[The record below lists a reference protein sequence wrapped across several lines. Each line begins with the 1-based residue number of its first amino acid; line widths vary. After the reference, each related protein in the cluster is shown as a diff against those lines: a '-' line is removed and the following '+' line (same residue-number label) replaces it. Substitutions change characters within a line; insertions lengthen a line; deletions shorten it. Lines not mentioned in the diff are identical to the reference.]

1 MPTGCDHAYVEVWGG
16 GGGGAS
22 SVGGTGGGGGGYS
35 AKIIALAVG
44 TVVPVTVAAAV
55 AAATNGQSSSFGSFC
70 SASGGLAAG
79 TGGTGTGGDVNLSGY
94 SGNPGIAGTTIGAG
108 GAAPF
113 MGAGAGQVGTD
124 THPAGGFG
132 QGGGSGT
139 VGGTGGLGLVR
150 VWSYAA
156 ASQIGPPGPAGP
168 VSTTIPKVQIFTTSG
183 TYAPSANLAGV
194 IIECIGGGGGGGGTS
209 TAGGT
214 WWASGGGGGSGAYA
228 RRVLTPAQIGTSQAI
243 TIGQAGAGG
252 GPGVGGGTG
261 ASTSLGSL
269 VIATGGGGGALGSTA
284 AIPFGGIGG
293 AVTGCV
299 GDVVF
304 AGSPGIAGNYNTTA
318 IAGNMGANGG
328 SSAFGGG
335 AVNTTAG
342 AGTGV
347 SASNYGSG
355 GSGASTADGTGR
367 NGGNGSNGIVI
378 VTEFIASVTPT
389 APSATVFPGMLSGLG
404 MQSDTPGTPTTVLD
418 VSPGTAC
425 SDDNTTMMVL
435 SSIMQKRTSN
445 PFAAGSGATVGSL
458 DTGAITANTWYHVF
472 LIARADTGVVDILT
486 SLSATAPLMPSPYT
500 KKRRIGSFKTSG
512 TSVFVGWLQRGRTF
526 YWQIP
531 VQDIAGTAVS
541 STPANLTFPSIP
553 PGVQVRPILSVEQ
566 QGASATTSLRFY
578 SPDLADNNVQTY
590 MSMLG
595 GSISGATGFYSYAEG
610 IFNYSN
616 TSQQLRVFANYGGT
630 CLVVVL
636 GWVDDVT

>member
-1 MPTGCDHAYVEVWGG
+1 MPSDWD
-16 GGGGAS
+16 
-22 SVGGTGGGGGGYS
+22 
-35 AKIIALAVG
+35 I
-44 TVVPVTVAAAV
+44 
-55 AAATNGQSSSFGSFC
+55 
-70 SASGGLAAG
+70 
-79 TGGTGTGGDVNLSGY
+79 NL
-94 SGNPGIAGTTIGAG
+94 
-108 GAAPF
+108 
-113 MGAGAGQVGTD
+113 AGQPNAT
-124 THPAGGFG
+124 
-132 QGGGSGT
+132 ST
-139 VGGTGGLGLVR
+139 VISVK
-150 VWSYAA
+150 
-156 ASQIGPPGPAGP
+156 
-168 VSTTIPKVQIFTTSG
+168 TTVFTASG
-183 TYAPSANLAGV
+183 TYTPSANLISA
-194 IIECIGGGGGGGGTS
+194 IAEAIGGGGGGGGVNG
-209 TAGGT
+209 TANSYF
-214 WWASGGGGGSGAYA
+214 SGGGGGSGAYA
-228 RRVLTPAQIGTSQAI
+228 RRVLTPAQIGASQAI
-243 TIGQAGAGG
+243 TIGMAGAGG
-252 GPGVGGGTG
+252 PAGSGGGAG

-269 VIATGGGGGALGSTA
+269 VVATGGGGGGTGNA
-284 AIPFGGIGG
+284 GGIGAAG
-293 AVTGCV
+293 GVVSGCV
-299 GDVVF
+299 GDVIF
-304 AGSPGIAGNYNTTA
+304 AGAPGTAGVYNPLNTS
-318 IAGNMGANGG
+318 IGNTGGAGG

-335 AVNTTAG
+335 GPPAIGAVNAG
-342 AGTGV
+342 
-347 SASNYGSG
+347 SNASNYGAG
-355 GSGASTADGTGR
+355 GGGAASNGAGQ
-367 NGGNGSNGIVI
+367 NYPGGNGSNGVVI
-378 VTEFIASVTPT
+378 ITEYIGAGASASQGGS
-389 APSATVFPGMLSGLG
+389 APALVLPGYLSGLG
-404 MQSDTPGTPTTVLD
+404 MQSDTPASPTTVLD
-418 VSPGTAC
+418 VSPGSAC

-435 SSIMQKRTSN
+435 SSIIQKRTSN